1 MMGELLIIRQCCN
14 EDCKDSVFGR
24 FECYFSLER
33 KVTKSSRLHLS
44 RYSASFVRCRL
55 WTRFAQTAQP
65 PGALYGC
72 FALRSPDE
80 PFHRTLNVL
89 LWLPILPVKA
99 ESTCYKIQVSVSAIL
114 RGSRASWERP
124 KRVSVRE
131 GERRSD
137 RSICCLSVASSDATA
152 ESFSVAVKPVKP
164 WSFDYFWIKPKVGSK
179 LSITTLFLRPTN
191 LYILQCR

>member
-65 PGALYGC
+65 PGALYGY
-72 FALRSPDE
+72 FSLRSPNE
-80 PFHRTLNVL
+80 AFHRTLCVL
-89 LWLPILPVKA
+89 LGLPILLVKS
-99 ESTCYKIQVSVSAIL
+99 ESFCSISIGVGHPKRKQSFLWKASA
-114 RGSRASWERP
+114 GERP
-124 KRVSVRE
+124 RRRKTQRPEHLLFERSEFRCDSVVFF
-131 GERRSD
+131 RS
-137 RSICCLSVASSDATA
+137 SEAGVALIFCL
-152 ESFSVAVKPVKP
+152 
-164 WSFDYFWIKPKVGSK
+164 
-179 LSITTLFLRPTN
+179 LFHQGKSRLF
-191 LYILQCR
+191 